1 MNKPA
6 RKKLRAFIVLACAVM
21 GAWAQTGAPEA
32 ATAGGAY
39 RIERGTDGT
48 DSYTPLAKG
57 RHTFSF
63 GSGAGQ
69 IEFDSEAVDLSVAT
83 VRQAGKSGKSVAAS
97 SFAKTGQG
105 LGNRGLAMTVRQVGG
120 PAAGHN
126 GQIDG
131 MGITGP
137 VWEFG
142 PEKLRFTKPARL
154 TLPYTCPEG
163 MPESQI
169 QVFWYNESVKRWEV
183 VPKLSQDM
191 VTHTITATIDHFS
204 SYTTGISSNRKDEAG
219 TLAGLGG
226 SRSERV
232 DPYFG
237 TLLMDSTDVDIP
249 ARGIGFGL
257 ESSFNSD
264 YLYSQYVSTLS
275 GSFTSSGNTCV
286 SPKNYSPYE
295 YAAGWS
301 YLLPFCNYGTY
312 GALTL
317 TIPGGSVFDLT
328 SVLNQFGTMTANTET
343 TIDRYLVTKSGTTLT
358 VRIPETGFSGRF
370 TIYEHAWS
378 DTSYP
383 PGDDPVTTYYYEVKA
398 TSARLF
404 YPDGREAEFT
414 GSGYVSKI
422 WDPSLVNGV
431 TFSYSGTTLTQLDHT
446 DGRSVKI
453 YSYAGSSGQTR
464 IVYILS
470 SSTGRTTLNPG
481 DLFLQRKTLDSSGRV
496 IAVDELGTVPI
507 AQTITSFTP
516 SLSNES
522 TYSTVLRSTTY
533 GYSLSSGVTG
543 NYIEVQSPGKGY
555 SKYTFGVSFHPYG
568 YCTYSNLQL
577 VNDNDPPGP
586 PNWVWIGSAYRY
598 YQNKPKVTNVVR
610 KEQPGSTEYAKDY
623 YTYESTYGL
632 SAFTS
637 SDYQYSGSSIP
648 SAWDIYPSKT
658 TIATVRVA
666 GSETALV
673 KKELFFSH
681 TGDLPNKTYLGVGT
695 DITYK
700 NSSDFY
706 TKTGRSFTPTSS
718 LLGSYRTQYEYVYIG
733 DSGTSR
739 YTLTHSYDSDGRRTR
754 TQNSLA
760 GSTYTAYLNTL
771 TSDTTFWDN
780 PYTSTNNFTD
790 NLVKGFG
797 IIAGEAVEQA
807 SGSCFKTYRKYQSD
821 LKLLETKDLEYD
833 ANGTANTKTVTSA
846 WNSSTNT
853 LASVTEP
860 WGDSGTTTTSF
871 SYGSGWKSSFVTT
884 QTKELGANIGTN
896 DRVVTTYDYDLA
908 GRRLQE
914 GSVVTDSQGAAIDGT
929 KYPAATS
936 KLECDGLGRVT
947 KKSRVVSGTETTLG
961 RYEYGQD
968 TNGLWSVSTDGKG
981 FRVESRYDFYGRLV
995 QEMTYKPDIRYRDAS
1010 YTGSGKVAIGKVV
1023 KTWDMAMPSLVKS
1036 ETVYLDAGLS
1046 TQLVTSYSYDVL
1058 GRPVQV
1064 QSGPNSG
1071 SLVTMVARA
1080 YDDSQ
1085 NTVTVDRYRDGSTYT
1100 RTRTQ
1105 KDWLGRTSSEIQWDG
1120 TNGGG
1125 NSRTTSYAYN
1135 FTGQVTSKTMPN
1147 GEAYTYVY
1155 TRAGRLQTESYP
1167 MGRGSTS
1174 NTYYPDGRVKVATE
1188 LNGDTVS
1195 YTYNKAGMER
1205 TRTTASTRSPQPAT
1219 LVVTSAYCQYGP
1231 ATVAEQRGGESTPS
1245 QTVAWE
1251 YGVNGIPAKESR
1263 TVPTQA
1269 GSKTAMVVRTY
1280 DLANNPASVTV
1291 TGFGGYAK
1299 TVVYETPYLGGT
1311 GYGGNTNT
1319 LALWD
1324 NSQNLLALM
1333 SLSFWGGRTAVS
1345 YGTSGGTAVYGY
1357 DTWLRMSSVDNPGS
1371 LCDGSY
1377 TYDRMGNVT
1386 GRDGVSYGYDGMNRL
1401 STGGGTSY
1409 GYDAIGNLT
1418 QSTGTDPAS
1427 YGYATVSGVNS
1438 MLLRNITHPSSQAVT
1453 DDSMKRGW
1461 VTGVQNRYAS
1471 LVWDVYGRLEGMGD
1485 LARNAGGT
1493 QTDSYRYYP
1502 DGLRYRKDETS
1513 TTGAVTTTLY
1523 VYEGNEILL
1532 KERMEGSTWKTAQ
1545 VNVRLGGMEVGRYV
1559 KDYVGNTE
1567 RLEYVWQDNL
1577 GSRRAVTNTAGTV
1590 KAKIDYAV
1598 WGGSTVTNYNGYDG
1612 SQDVSYTGKER
1623 DATGLYYFNAR
1634 YYDCVAGRFYSEDP
1648 VRDGGNWFVYCGNN
1662 PLSATD
1668 PSGLAGM
1675 GDLKRFESTGET
1687 SDSSLIS
1694 GLGTGNIVP
1703 PSDPPDAENV
1713 VSNIINSLES
1723 AAKLAKNVVTSAT
1736 NNIATAAV
1744 AVVTGLYG
1752 GLNTAGI
1759 LPPPPALVEDVCYPL
1774 FDGFLFGAS
1783 WETTLPAGSTF
1794 DRYGNPRGS
1803 YASPI
1808 GTPKEERALPPWNSG
1823 EYTAYRSKID
1833 LEVKA
1838 GIAGPYYGSAGGGI
1852 QYMFR
1857 STLGSLIDAKL
1868 VEVLK

>member
-6 RKKLRAFIVLACAVM
+6 RKKLRACIVFACAAM
-21 GAWAQTGAPEA
+21 GAWAQTRAPEA

-48 DSYTPLAKG
+48 DSYTPLVKG

-63 GSGAGQ
+63 GTGAGQ

-83 VRQAGKSGKSVAAS
+83 VRQSGKSGGRVAAS
-97 SFAKTGQG
+97 TFAKTGQG

-120 PAAGHN
+120 PAAGRN

-191 VTHTITATIDHFS
+191 VTHTITASIEHFS
-204 SYTTGISSNRKDEAG
+204 YYQTGLSFSRVNEAG
-219 TLAGLGG
+219 TLVGLGG

-237 TLLMDSTDVDIP
+237 TLLMDSTEVDIP

-264 YLYSQYVSTLS
+264 YVYSLYVQTLTS
-275 GSFTSSGNTCV
+275 GINSSGITCV
-286 SPKNYSPYE
+286 SPKNNSPYE
-295 YAAGWS
+295 YAKGWS
-301 YLLPFCNYGTY
+301 YDLPFCTY
-312 GALTL
+312 GSYDTL
-317 TIPGGSVFDLT
+317 KLMIPNGTVFDLSNVMNGWRSWASDT
-328 SVLNQFGTMTANTET
+328 DIQT
-343 TIDRYLVTKSGTTLT
+343 DRYIIRKSGTTLT
-358 VRIPETGFSGRF
+358 VRIPEVGYTGRF
-370 TIYEHAWS
+370 TIYELVSWS
-378 DTSYP
+378 TYQPRD
-383 PGDDPVTTYYYEVKA
+383 DDPITTYWYNYKA

-431 TFSYSGTTLTQLDHT
+431 TFSYSGTTLTLMDHT
-446 DGRSVKI
+446 DGRAVKI
-453 YSYAGSSGQTR
+453 YSYAGSNGQTK

-470 SSTGRTTLNPG
+470 STTNGTTLNPG
-481 DLFLQRKTLDSSGRV
+481 DLFLQRKTLDSSGRI
-496 IAVDELGTVPI
+496 IAIDELGTVPI
-507 AQTITSFTP
+507 TQTITSFTP

-543 NYIEVQSPGKGY
+543 DYIEVQSPGKGY
-555 SKYTFGVSFHPYG
+555 SKYTFGISFHPNG
-568 YCTYSNLQL
+568 YNTYYHSND
-577 VNDNDPPGP
+577 VDPPGDR
-586 PNWVWIGSAYRY
+586 NEFWDRY
-598 YQNKPKVTNVVR
+598 YENKPKVTNVIR
-610 KEQPGSTEYAKDY
+610 KEQSGSTEYAKDY
-623 YTYESTYGL
+623 YSYESTYGQ

-637 SDYQYSGSSIP
+637 SDYQRSTTGCP
-648 SAWDIYPSKT
+648 TAWDIFPSKT
-658 TIATVRVA
+658 TIATYRVS
-666 GSETALV
+666 GSETAITKREV
-673 KKELFFSH
+673 QFSH
-681 TGDLPNKTYLGVGT
+681 AGSAPDREYLGVGT

-821 LKLLETKDLEYD
+821 LKLLETKDLEYY

-860 WGDSGTTTTSF
+860 WGDSSTTTTSF

-914 GSVVTDSQGAAIDGT
+914 GTVVTDSQGTAIDGT

-968 TNGLWSVSTDGKG
+968 TNGLWSTATDGKG
-981 FRVESRYDFYGRLV
+981 FRTESRYDFYGRLL
-995 QEMTYKPDIRYRDAS
+995 QEIPYKPDTASRDAT
-1010 YTGSGKVAIGKVV
+1010 YTGSGEVAIGKVV

-1064 QSGPNSG
+1064 QSGPSSG
-1071 SLVTMVARA
+1071 SQVTMVATA

-1167 MGRGSTS
+1167 MGRGSKS
-1174 NTYYPDGRVKVATE
+1174 NTYYPDGRVRVATE

-1269 GSKTAMVVRTY
+1269 GSKTATVVRTY

-1299 TVVYETPYLGGT
+1299 AVNYATPYFGGT

-1319 LALWD
+1319 LSVSD
-1324 NSQNLLALM
+1324 SSSNLLGRTG
-1333 SLSFWGGRTAVS
+1333 LSFWGGRTAVS

-1427 YGYATVSGVNS
+1427 YGYAPVSGVNS

-1453 DDSMKRGW
+1453 DDASRGW

-1471 LVWDVYGRLEGMGD
+1471 LTWDVYGRLEGMGD

-1577 GSRRAVTNTAGTV
+1577 GSRRAVTDTAGTV

-1662 PLSATD
+1662 PLSFTD
-1668 PSGLAGM
+1668 PSGLAHEVDDDHHGGHILSDNNGKLSASSGDSENRVKEFEKAERAEGRREVIEDVAKAVGSLLQGM
-1675 GDLKRFESTGET
+1675 NNA
-1687 SDSSLIS
+1687 SDSVLRLLYGNNVANLLNDYCLIYEEQLHHFATNKNS
-1694 GLGTGNIVP
+1694 KFTQQMEDIAEKFGLKLDEAWNKELMPHLGRH
-1703 PSDPPDAENV
+1703 PDAYHDFV
-1713 VSNIINSLES
+1713 QQGMQD
-1723 AAKLAKNVVTSAT
+1723 
-1736 NNIATAAV
+1736 AAV
-1744 AVVTGLYG
+1744 G
-1752 GLNTAGI
+1752 AGTSQAKF
-1759 LPPPPALVEDVCYPL
+1759 LEL
-1774 FDGFLFGAS
+1774 FNQYVKTPVI
-1783 WETTLPAGSTF
+1783 E
-1794 DRYGNPRGS
+1794 NPGMLR
-1803 YASPI
+1803 
-1808 GTPKEERALPPWNSG
+1808 
-1823 EYTAYRSKID
+1823 
-1833 LEVKA
+1833 KA
-1838 GIAGPYYGSAGGGI
+1838 WW
-1852 QYMFR
+1852 Q
-1857 STLGSLIDAKL
+1857 
-1868 VEVLK
+1868 